1 MTGKGSIPSHRTT
14 KGQKLLQRPN
24 RRKRGRIVGATVVF
38 GSLISGVVKGSN
50 DLAKGLVV
58 CFGILEYFPII
69 VRVIS
74 IMTTHGFRQ
83 YILKGDLKTSNLLER
98 SLT

>member
-1 MTGKGSIPSHRTT
+1 MTGKGSIQSHRTT

-50 DLAKGLVV
+50 GLVV